1 MKNLIDY
8 INEGILGDVDDV
20 LANGDTD
27 IAELMIMDIINAV
40 YKLKAKTKLDIIPTK
55 NDNGKYTVNATG
67 DVAVKDRSIK
77 TLVNDVFE
85 WGEVDGEFSVW
96 KCANLTDLVGSPK
109 KVLKSFNANQC
120 SKLKS
125 LAGMPEIVGSF
136 YCQSTSIKTL
146 EGSPKYV
153 IGDFDCSYNYSLES
167 TVGAPLSVGGD
178 FRVSN
183 CGILKVLQDMP
194 NEIGGDFSCRNCHAI
209 KNIVNV
215 PKKIYGTCYVPKH
228 IYDEAVEKLEPV
240 CIQPRTFKPDD
251 RRVIATNK

>member
-125 LAGMPEIVGSF
+125 LVGMPEIVGSF

-167 TVGAPLSVGGD
+167 TVGSPLSVGGD

-183 CGILKVLQDMP
+183 CGILKVLYMP